1 MLPLP
6 KPGQSDWSASLESDL
21 AQRWLSAPFSLSE
34 LSSSVNFVR
43 HVQTEA
49 TSLVLRVSHVSR
61 RSLDW
66 LLAESAWLQHLQTQ
80 GLDVPQPLLS
90 LSGQWVECAEP
101 FYATAFAWTEG
112 QPSTFFDDQ
121 AWGLQEIF
129 ELGRLIGKLHLS
141 AESWEPPAERR
152 PDWETLHALPACDWA
167 PEEVALVAEFEQ
179 TRLLCQSWPRST
191 ADYGLIHG
199 DISPLNLLVRPDA
212 SFTLLD
218 FDDACYAWYAQ
229 DLAGVLF
236 HYLLVKSAH
245 NRRLFSQKFLSCL
258 LAGYRQERPLD
269 SVWESRMIALL
280 KLHSLWFMLS
290 TAQVLM
296 AQGGPLTPEVRQTL
310 RTRFG
315 VYVGLD
321 S

>member
-6 KPGQSDWSASLESDL
+6 KTGQSDWLASQPHEWG
-21 AQRWLSAPFSLSE
+21 ARWLSEPFSLSE
-34 LSSSVNFVR
+34 LSSSVNFVQ
-43 HVQTEA
+43 HLQSEQTQ
-49 TSLVLRVSHVSR
+49 LVLRVSHAR
-61 RSLDW
+61 RRPLDW

-80 GLDVPQPLLS
+80 GLDVPQPQLS
-90 LSGQWVECAEP
+90 RHGLWVESDEP
-101 FYATAFAWTEG
+101 FYAVAFAWAEG
-112 QPSTFFDDQ
+112 QPSTFFDEQ

-129 ELGRLIGKLHLS
+129 ELGRLIGKLHLC
-141 AESWEPPAERR
+141 AESWEPSAERR
-152 PDWETLHALPACDWA
+152 PDWETLHALPDCDWA
-167 PEEVALVAEFEQ
+167 PEEAELLAEFHQ
-179 TRLLCQSWPRST
+179 TLLLSQSWPRNK

-199 DISPLNLLVRPDA
+199 DVSPLNLLVRPDA

-218 FDDACYAWYAQ
+218 FDDACYAFYAQ

-245 NRRLFSQKFLSCL
+245 NRRLFLQKFLPCL
-258 LAGYRQERPLD
+258 LAGYRQERPLE
-269 SVWESRMIALL
+269 SVWEGRMITLL

-290 TAQVLM
+290 AAQVLM

-315 VYVGLD
+315 VYQGLE
-321 S
+321 